1 MVHEIQERLSK
12 FKKLLT
18 PFQQFARSESFSGV
32 LLIVAALVAFV
43 LSNTALSES
52 YFDLKKLYF
61 GIEFGDWSLKKP
73 LFLWIN
79 DGLMAVFFLMVG
91 LEIKRELLVGELSRP
106 RDAALSVFAAIGGM
120 VVPALIYV
128 LFNFNSPGIS
138 GWGIPMATDI
148 AFALGVM
155 ALLGSR
161 VPLAL
166 KVFLTALA
174 IVDDLG
180 AVLVI
185 AVFYTESLQF
195 HYLIYS
201 FLILS
206 GAWIYGKSGGHR
218 LFIFLILGLIAW
230 YCMLKSGVHAT
241 VAGVLL
247 AFTIPIK
254 HAISSGELED
264 RLREVIQGESF
275 EEEEVKIEEL
285 ESILKQAESLLHR
298 LEHALQP
305 IVAYFIMPVF
315 AFFNAGV
322 RVSGESAT
330 WSPVIFGCFLGL
342 LIGKPLGVFAFA
354 WGSSRLGFAS
364 LPAGINWAQIFSAGM
379 LAGIGF
385 TMSFF
390 IAALAFGEGSMLDQ
404 SKIGILSASILSA
417 VAGLITLY
425 FSTKDSSST

>member
-1 MVHEIQERLSK
+1 MARQIQEKLSK
-12 FKKLLT
+12 FKNLLT
-18 PFQQFARSESFSGV
+18 PFQQFARSESFSGI
-32 LLIVAALVAFV
+32 LLIIAALIAFV
-43 LSNTALSES
+43 ISNSALSES
-52 YFDLKKLYF
+52 YFDLKKIYF

-79 DGLMAVFFLMVG
+79 DGLMAIFFLMVG
-91 LEIKRELLVGELSRP
+91 LEIKRELLVGELSKP
-106 RDAALSVFAAIGGM
+106 RDAALSVFAAVGGM
-120 VVPALIYV
+120 VVPALIYTI
-128 LFNFNSPGIS
+128 FNFNTAGIS

-195 HYLIYS
+195 HYLLYS
-201 FLILS
+201 FLILF

-218 LFIFLILGLIAW
+218 LSLFLLLGAIAW

-254 HAISSGELED
+254 HAIGSDELED
-264 RLREVIQGESF
+264 HLRVAIHEDSF
-275 EEEEVKIEEL
+275 EKSEVKIEKL
-285 ESILKQAESLLHR
+285 ESILEHAQSLLHR

-322 RVSGESAT
+322 RISGESAT

-342 LIGKPLGVFAFA
+342 VVGKPLGVFAFA
-354 WGSSRLGFAS
+354 WVSSKLGIAS
-364 LPAGINWAQIFSAGM
+364 LPKGINWAQIFSAGM

-390 IAALAFGEGSMLDQ
+390 IAALAFGEGSLLDQ

-417 VAGLITLY
+417 IVGLIGLH
-425 FSTKDSSST
+425 FSTKKID

>member
-1 MVHEIQERLSK
+1 MSRQIQEPVSK
-12 FKKLLT
+12 FQFLLT
-18 PFQQFARSESFSGV
+18 PFQQFARSESFGGI
-32 LLIVAALVAFV
+32 LLIVAALIAFV
-43 LSNTALSES
+43 ISNSPFSAA
-52 YFDLKKLYF
+52 YFDYKQLMF
-61 GIEFGDWSLKKP
+61 GFEFGGWSLKKP

-106 RDAALSVFAAIGGM
+106 RDAALSVFAALGGM
-120 VVPALIYV
+120 VVPALIYT
-128 LFNFNSPGIS
+128 LFNFNTPAIS

-195 HYLIYS
+195 HYLLYS
-201 FLILS
+201 FLFLF
-206 GAWIYGKSGGHR
+206 GAWIYGKSGGR
-218 LFIFLILGLIAW
+218 SLFVFLVLGAIAW

-254 HAISSGELED
+254 HAIASHDLENH
-264 RLREVIQGESF
+264 LREVIRDDSF
-275 EEEEVKIEEL
+275 EEAEVKIETL
-285 ESILKQAESLLHR
+285 ESILEHAQSLLHR

-322 RVSGESAT
+322 RLSAESAS
-330 WSPVIFGCFLGL
+330 WSPVVFGCFLGL
-342 LIGKPLGVFAFA
+342 VLGKPLGVFAFA
-354 WGSSRLGFAS
+354 WISSRLGIAS
-364 LPAGINWAQIFSAGM
+364 LPRGIHWMHIFSAGM

-390 IAALAFGEGSMLDQ
+390 IAALAFGEGLMLDQ
-404 SKIGILSASILSA
+404 AKIGILSASVFAALVGLFALFLSTRSA
-417 VAGLITLY
+417 R
-425 FSTKDSSST
+425 